1 MIKRSE
7 VDHILWKVNLL
18 RLYKLSRKELEEEL
32 REYLY
37 IDSLEVFFQDDK
49 VVVETPCWSLFI
61 ERLNYRIVY

>member
-18 RLYKLSRKELEEEL
+18 RVYKLSRKELEEEL

-61 ERLNYRIVY
+61 ERFNYRIVY

>member
-1 MIKRSE
+1 MITREKI
-7 VDHILWKVNLL
+7 DYILWKVNLL
-18 RLYKLSRKELEEEL
+18 RVHKLSRKELEEEL

>member
-1 MIKRSE
+1 MITREKI
-7 VDHILWKVNLL
+7 DYILWKVNLL
-18 RLYKLSRKELEEEL
+18 RVYKLSRKELEEEL

-61 ERLNYRIVY
+61 ERFNYRIVY

>member
-7 VDHILWKVNLL
+7 VDYILWKVNLL
-18 RLYKLSRKELEEEL
+18 RVHKLSRKETEEEL

-49 VVVETPCWSLFI
+49 VVVKTPCWTLFV
-61 ERLNYRIVY
+61 ERFNHRIVY

>member
-18 RLYKLSRKELEEEL
+18 RVYKLSRKELEEEL

>member
-1 MIKRSE
+1 MIKE
-7 VDHILWKVNLL
+7 VEINYILWKANLL
-18 RLYKLSRKELEEEL
+18 RVYKLSRKELEEEL

-61 ERLNYRIVY
+61 DRFNYRIVY

>member
-1 MIKRSE
+1 MITREK
-7 VDHILWKVNLL
+7 INYMLWKANLL
-18 RLYKLSRKELEEEL
+18 RVYKLSRKELEEEL

-61 ERLNYRIVY
+61 ERFNYRIVY

>member
-7 VDHILWKVNLL
+7 VDYILWKVNLL
-18 RLYKLSRKELEEEL
+18 RVHKLSRKELEEEL

>member
-1 MIKRSE
+1 MIKE
-7 VDHILWKVNLL
+7 VEINYILWKVNLL
-18 RLYKLSRKELEEEL
+18 RVYKLSRKELEEEL

-61 ERLNYRIVY
+61 ERFNYRIVY

>member
-1 MIKRSE
+1 MITREKI
-7 VDHILWKVNLL
+7 DYILWKVNLL
-18 RLYKLSRKELEEEL
+18 RVYKLSRKELEEEL

-61 ERLNYRIVY
+61 ERFNYRVVY

>member
-1 MIKRSE
+1 MIKGVE
-7 VDHILWKVNLL
+7 INYILWKVNLL
-18 RLYKLSRKELEEEL
+18 RVYKLSRKELEEEL

-61 ERLNYRIVY
+61 ERFNYRIVY

>member
-1 MIKRSE
+1 MITRAE

-18 RLYKLSRKELEEEL
+18 RVHKLSRKELEEEL

>member
-18 RLYKLSRKELEEEL
+18 RVYKLSRKELEEEL

-61 ERLNYRIVY
+61 ERFNYRVVY

>member
-1 MIKRSE
+1 MITREKI
-7 VDHILWKVNLL
+7 DYILWKVNLL
-18 RLYKLSRKELEEEL
+18 RVYKLSRKELEEEL